1 MTEESNS
8 NTILQDV
15 EVQLELDTSAGAT
28 ISDSETQNVALPPS
42 SLEIQESS
50 NPSQM
55 SVFQVYRME
64 AVFCL
69 KMMAKHKLSQEAVN
83 DIMGFSNSV
92 HRAKLEITKTLL
104 QRRISDENISKVCQE
119 IDMIDNIAGLND
131 RLATHYKRMSYIKS
145 RFDFVEPRPIP
156 IGKIRDKVSFYWA
169 LSIFETLKRLLLDKS
184 VRKYIINDCT
194 FSSMESDK
202 KIYDS
207 FSTGKVIQKMKLTSR
222 YILLQLYLDA
232 FGTNSAI
239 GMIYNQRQF

>member
-1 MTEESNS
+1 MTEEPNS
-8 NTILQDV
+8 NTILQNI

-28 ISDSETQNVALPPS
+28 ISDSETKNDALPPS

-55 SVFQVYRME
+55 SVFQIYKME

-92 HRAKLEITKTLL
+92 HRVKLDITKTLL

-119 IDMIDNIAGLND
+119 IDMIDNIAGLNE

-145 RFDFVEPRPIP
+145 HFDFVEPRPIP

-169 LSIFETLKRLLLDKS
+169 LSIFETLKRLLLDQS

-207 FSTGKVIQKMKLTSR
+207 FSTGKVIQTMKLTSR
-222 YILLQLYLDA
+222 YIFYYNYIWMLLALTQQL
-232 FGTNSAI
+232 G
-239 GMIYNQRQF
+239 